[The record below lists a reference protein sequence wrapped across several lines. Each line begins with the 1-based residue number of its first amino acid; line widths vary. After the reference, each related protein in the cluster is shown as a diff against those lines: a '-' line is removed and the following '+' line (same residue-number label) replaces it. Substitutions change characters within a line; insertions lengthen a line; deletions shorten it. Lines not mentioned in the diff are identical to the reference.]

1 MNRMLLLAP
10 LLLLPVACAS
20 TESSAREA
28 LAALESGRE
37 SVRQNELPEAV
48 DYFTAALRSNPDLAE
63 AYYERG
69 VVNIRLRL
77 LKDVEG
83 ESRTYEERAFSDS
96 SNAVKKNP
104 AHADAYFNRAMLR
117 ASRAQFK
124 PAAED
129 LLNAIRYKAADPE
142 PHFALGQIYEAKFDD
157 RAVSA
162 MEHYEKY
169 VELGGTDVATRDKVK
184 AWKLLKLQM
193 VPPAGGPSGKAP
205 GPEDETK
212 ARELHEEFK
221 RLFAAGKKAE
231 ALAALE
237 KLVTQYGR
245 TKYAQEHAREFSAL
259 LGALKR

>member
-10 LLLLPVACAS
+10 LLLLPAACVSAD
-20 TESSAREA
+20 SSAREA
-28 LAALESGRE
+28 MEALQNGRE
-37 SVRQNELPEAV
+37 SARLNELPEAV
-48 DYFTAALRSNPDLAE
+48 DYFTSAIRSNPDLAE

-69 VVNIRLRL
+69 VANIRLRL
-77 LKDVEG
+77 SKDVEG
-83 ESRTYEERAFSDS
+83 ESRTYEDRAFADF

-104 AHADAYFNRAMLR
+104 AYADAYFNRAMLR
-117 ASRAQFK
+117 SSRAQFK

-129 LLNAIRYKAADPE
+129 LLNAIRFKAQDPE
-142 PHFALGQIYEAKFDD
+142 PHLALGQIYETKFDD

-169 VELGGTDVATRDKVK
+169 VELGGTDAATREKVK
-184 AWKLLKLQM
+184 AWKQLKLQM
-193 VPPAGGPSGKAP
+193 APAAAPGAKAP

-221 RLFAAGKKAE
+221 RLFAASKKAE

-245 TKYAQEHAREFSAL
+245 TKYAQERAREFSAL

>member
-1 MNRMLLLAP
+1 MNRILLLAP
-10 LLLLPVACAS
+10 LLLLPAACVSAD
-20 TESSAREA
+20 SSAR
-28 LAALESGRE
+28 AALESLEAGRE
-37 SVRQNELPEAV
+37 SARQNELPEAV

-77 LKDVEG
+77 MKDVEG
-83 ESRTYEERAFSDS
+83 ESRTYEDRAFADF

-104 AHADAYFNRAMLR
+104 AFADAYFNRAMLR
-117 ASRAQFK
+117 SSRAQFK

-129 LLNAIRYKAADPE
+129 LLNAIRYKATDAE
-142 PHFALGQIYEAKFDD
+142 PHLALGQIYETKFDD
-157 RAVSA
+157 RAVAA

-169 VELGGTDVATRDKVK
+169 VELGGTDVPTREKVK
-184 AWKLLKLQM
+184 TWRQLKLQM
-193 VPPAGGPSGKAP
+193 APTGAPTGKAP
-205 GPEDETK
+205 GPEDEAK

-221 RLFAAGKKAE
+221 RLFAASKKAE

-237 KLVTQYGR
+237 KLVSQYGR
-245 TKYAQEHAREFSAL
+245 TKYAQERAREFSAL